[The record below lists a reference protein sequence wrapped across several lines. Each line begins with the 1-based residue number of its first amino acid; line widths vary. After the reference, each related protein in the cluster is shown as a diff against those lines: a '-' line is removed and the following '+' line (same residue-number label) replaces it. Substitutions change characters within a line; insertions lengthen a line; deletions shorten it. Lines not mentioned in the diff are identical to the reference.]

1 MSNEPIFK
9 LTKVNIKQEDIP
21 AFRKE
26 QEAELEN
33 SIPAEDGTLLF
44 SSSHSDAQG
53 KENYIFELYR
63 NAKAFDVHSMADYY
77 DHYDKVIDELADDKK
92 VYDLKA
98 EWITTKPKEALDSY
112 ANNFVVRMTKIEVE
126 DGKHDEFTAMAKKEM
141 RRAIAQEAGAEI
153 LMVGSNIQNE
163 NEFFFFEVYVNDE
176 AYNKHLEDKWFKQ
189 YINDSEPIV
198 KDRHVTELVR
208 DVLAC
213 QGPIVLD

>member
-9 LTKVNIKQEDIP
+9 ITKLNIKQEDVP

-44 SSSHSDAQG
+44 SSAHSDAQG
-53 KENYIFELYR
+53 KENYVVELYR
-63 NAKAFDVHSMADYY
+63 NAKAFDVHSMADYF
-77 DHYDKVIDELADDKK
+77 DHYDKVMDQLSNEKK

-112 ANNFVVRMTKIEVE
+112 ADNFVVRMTKIEVE
-126 DGKHDEFTAMAKKEM
+126 DNQHDEFAAMVKKEM
-141 RRAIAQEAGAEI
+141 RRAMAEEAGAEI
-153 LMVGSNIQNE
+153 LMAGSNIQNE
-163 NEFFFFEVYVNDE
+163 NEWYFFEVYVNDE
-176 AYNKHLEDKWFKQ
+176 AYDQHLETKWFKE
-189 YINDSEPIV
+189 YIKDSEPIV
-198 KDRHVTELVR
+198 KDRHVHELIR

-213 QGPIVLD
+213 QGPIVMD